1 MASRRAVLAL
11 ASALLAGGLVMSGTT
26 VAQADT
32 GTGITVRE
40 AHNDWSNNGKL
51 VLGLTAQSAVK
62 DIKVSLYSMAA
73 TETSATVTRFE
84 LTSGTAEDGTWTNVG
99 RVQLPA
105 LGSYRIDVSATDAGG
120 DTLTATGV
128 GYFYYSVQTNL
139 KDAKVDRTTVD
150 YDHRTVTISGHL
162 MGQWPG
168 SGVITPM
175 GGLTVAVNSRME
187 YAEVTTGV
195 DGGFTATL
203 PVTDIYQNT
212 IEASFDYDPNHIFYS
227 QSRSR
232 EFPITIKQTP
242 TKVVQ
247 TPSTRRVPFKGVVDS
262 TSSTLLWK
270 SPIGWQP
277 LAGKRLGS
285 NSFPDYVQLTTDA
298 NGTVQFP
305 ATTPLWSNYTISSG
319 WSSDDIFLAGASA
332 GSEITVVQPAAF
344 QAFAATRTDAAT
356 VDVTGEMNFAGTWT
370 PAPIA
375 VDIQYSATGKGGW
388 TTVTTVPSA
397 NWNGQGYAFSA
408 TVPSAGAGYWRAS
421 FTNSPQWEKAVS
433 KVVQVPAL

>member
-1 MASRRAVLAL
+1 MTAVLL
-11 ASALLAGGLVMSGTT
+11 TGGLLLSGTT
-26 VAQADT
+26 AAQAES
-32 GTGITVRE
+32 GPGVTVRE

-51 VLGLTAQSAVK
+51 VLGLTAPSAVK
-62 DIKVSLYSMAA
+62 DIRVSLYSMADSEVS
-73 TETSATVTRFE
+73 TTLTRFE
-84 LTSGTAEDGTWTNVG
+84 LTSGTAEDGTWSNVG
-99 RVQLPA
+99 RIQLPA
-105 LGSYRIDVSATDAGG
+105 LGSYRIDVTATDAGG

-150 YDHRTVTISGHL
+150 YDHRSVTISGHL

-168 SGVITPM
+168 SGVVTPM

-203 PVTDIYQNT
+203 PVTDIYQNS
-212 IEASFDYDPNHIFYS
+212 IVASFEYDPGHIFYS

-247 TPSTRRVPFKGVVDS
+247 TPSTRKVPFKGVVES
-262 TSSTLLWK
+262 TDSTLLWK
-270 SPIGWQP
+270 SPTGWQP

-298 NGTVQFP
+298 NGTVRFP
-305 ATTPLWSNYTISSG
+305 ATAPLWNNYTISSG
-319 WSSDDIFLAGASA
+319 WSSDDVFLAGSSAS
-332 GSEITVVQPAAF
+332 SEITVVQPAAF
-344 QAFAATRTDAAT
+344 QEFAATRTDAAS
-356 VDVTGEMNFAGTWT
+356 VEVTGRMAFDGHMTPGT
-370 PAPIA
+370 IA

-388 TTVTTVPSA
+388 STVATAPSA
-397 NWNGQGYAFSA
+397 TWNGQGYAFSA
-408 TVPSAGAGYWRAS
+408 TVAKTGAGFWRAS
-421 FTNSPQWEKAVS
+421 FSNTPQWEKAVS
-433 KVVQVPAL
+433 KTVQVAAL